1 MKRYH
6 FGKWLRKKERS
17 TSNNGSETSSI
28 DSMCDLFSSW
38 VPWKTRNTFLA
49 EWPHIAYQSL
59 SLPCVTKAVTEIYCN
74 CSSACCNWRD
84 ATIYLDD
91 METHQTFFYLF
102 LLYHIYWNNSR
113 KVNILSLSIKVIIL
127 SVDIQFL
134 LSKNNLIPFMYLFKL
149 FSLISNYGKIF
160 SFSV

>member
-1 MKRYH
+1 MI
-6 FGKWLRKKERS
+6 KKERS

-74 CSSACCNWRD
+74 CSACCNWRD

-91 METHQTFFYLF
+91 METHQTFFISFY
-102 LLYHIYWNNSR
+102 YIIYVYIEIVE

-134 LSKNNLIPFMYLFKL
+134 HSKNNLIPFLYLFKL